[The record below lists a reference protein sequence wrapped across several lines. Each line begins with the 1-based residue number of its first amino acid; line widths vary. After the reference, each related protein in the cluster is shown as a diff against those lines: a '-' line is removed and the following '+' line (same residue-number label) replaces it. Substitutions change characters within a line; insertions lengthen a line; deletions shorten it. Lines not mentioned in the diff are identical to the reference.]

1 MNLIKII
8 YWNIIEIIWCRIKG
22 HKLNVVKDIK
32 IKDPTIPFDGVQ
44 ILECEH
50 CKRTKL
56 AWYIK
61 TKDKAYR

>member
-8 YWNIIEIIWCRIKG
+8 YWNIIERVWC
-22 HKLNVVKDIK
+22 K

-61 TKDKAYR
+61 TKDKAYH